1 MRDRD
6 LRPGFKNPGV
16 IAFMKEAVEKIVS
29 ALADEK
35 EAVEV
40 NDYEDGN
47 TTVIEVR
54 VAESDMG
61 RLIGRQGRTV
71 KAIRSLLFFAG
82 QKHRRRYNLQILED

>member
-1 MRDRD
+1 
-6 LRPGFKNPGV
+6 
-16 IAFMKEAVEKIVS
+16 MKEAVENIVL

-40 NDYEDGN
+40 SDYEDGN

-82 QKHRRRYNLQILED
+82 QKYKRRFNLQILED